1 MKPNLFKEK
10 LARGQMP
17 VGHMLV
23 QFNTRGM
30 AKMLEAAGVDFAM
43 IDMEHGS
50 FNIAEFADM
59 VAWLKATPV
68 TPFVRVA
75 GPDYHLIA
83 RVLDVG
89 AQGVMVPNVRSSAEA
104 RAIVEAARYPP
115 AGRRGL
121 HFGGESSDFLAV
133 DGVDHVRE
141 ANENITV
148 ICMIESP
155 EGVEDLDG
163 IAGTPGVDALWVGH
177 WDLTNFMG
185 IPGAFH
191 DPRFLGAVSRVVN
204 AAHRH
209 GLAAAIQPASTEQ
222 LCDFLALGFDAIS
235 YGSDF
240 NLYQEALTRGVAA
253 VRDQAGARLSVA
265 R

>member
-1 MKPNLFKEK
+1 MKPNRFKVSLEQ
-10 LARGQMP
+10 ASMP

-30 AKMLEAAGVDFAM
+30 AKILEAANVDFAV

-75 GPDYHLIA
+75 SPDYHLIA

-89 AQGVMVPNVRSSAEA
+89 AQGILVPNVRSAEQA
-104 RAIVEAARYPP
+104 RAVVDDARYPP
-115 AGRRGL
+115 LGRRGL
-121 HFGGESSDFLAV
+121 HFGGESSDFKRV
-133 DGVDHVRE
+133 DGQQHVQE
-141 ANENITV
+141 SNENITV
-148 ICMIESP
+148 VCMIESP
-155 EGVEDLDG
+155 EGVEDLEG

-185 IPGAFH
+185 IPGAF
-191 DPRFLGAVSRVVN
+191 DDQRFKDAVKKVVD
-204 AAHRH
+204 AAKRH
-209 GLAAAIQPASTEQ
+209 GIAAAIQPADTSQ
-222 LCDFLALGFDAIS
+222 LRDFLDLGFNVIS

-240 NLYQEALTRGVAA
+240 NLYQEALTQGVAT
-253 VRDQAGARLSVA
+253 VRRETGR
-265 R
+265 